1 MSQLVDVLYADHRRI
16 EAKLDELDR
25 VTKGPWQ
32 PFPVAFFDEVLAFV
46 SGFADGE
53 HHQREETL
61 LFPALVQ
68 AGVPV
73 EHGPIAV
80 MLHEH
85 DLGRQYMQL
94 IRENLEEARTGNA
107 AAASAVFSAATA
119 YSELL
124 RSHIWKED
132 NVLFPLANRLLPDAV
147 AA

>member
-1 MSQLVDVLYADHRRI
+1 MSQLVDVLYADHRKI
-16 EAKLDELDR
+16 EARLDELER
-25 VTKGPWQ
+25 ITSGPWQ
-32 PFPVAFFDEVLAFV
+32 PFPAAFFEEILAFV
-46 SGFADGE
+46 AGFADGE

-73 EHGPIAV
+73 DHGPIAV

-94 IRENLEEARTGNA
+94 IRENMDQAKEGDA
-107 AAASAVFSAATA
+107 AAAAAVFTAATA

-132 NVLFPLANRLLPDAV
+132 NVLFPLANRLLPDA
-147 AA
+147 AAA